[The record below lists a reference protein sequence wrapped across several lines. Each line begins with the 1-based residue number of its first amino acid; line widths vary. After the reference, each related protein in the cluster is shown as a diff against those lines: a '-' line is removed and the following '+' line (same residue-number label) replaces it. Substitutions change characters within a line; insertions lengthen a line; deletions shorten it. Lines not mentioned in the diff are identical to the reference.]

1 MVIKWLIIITVVLHI
16 TATVVSLRLTRRTKY
31 NLSWILISL
40 GFLFLLVRRF
50 FESLTFFN
58 INFISDTHDVLYVWF
73 GIATSTFFAV
83 GLILVSKIFDYMER
97 MEKEKRENEK
107 KFLSV
112 IIQAEEKERERIA
125 KDIHDGLGPLI
136 STIKMS
142 VSALKKEKVL
152 NESNEILQN
161 LEMVI
166 NESIKTLKDISNNL
180 SPHVIE
186 NFGLVKALKNFI
198 QKINSSKNLK
208 INFICSDSF
217 PRISRDVEIV
227 LYRVICELFNNTMK
241 HADARII
248 DITLSQDYKSVY
260 VDYKDDGKGFEM
272 DSLFK
277 SPVTGTGFHNIF
289 SRINSLKGT
298 IETDSEP
305 GKGVRV
311 RIEIPLSHEREES
324 L

>member
-1 MVIKWLIIITVVLHI
+1 
-16 TATVVSLRLTRRTKY
+16 
-31 NLSWILISL
+31 
-40 GFLFLLVRRF
+40 
-50 FESLTFFN
+50 
-58 INFISDTHDVLYVWF
+58 
-73 GIATSTFFAV
+73 
-83 GLILVSKIFDYMER
+83 MER

>member
-1 MVIKWLIIITVVLHI
+1 MVIKILIVLTIVLHVI
-16 TATVVSLRLTRRTKY
+16 AAVISLRLTKRTKY
-31 NLSWILISL
+31 NLSWILITL

-50 FESLTFFN
+50 FESLSFFN
-58 INFISDTHDVLYVWF
+58 VEFNADKHSLLYVWL

-83 GLILVSKIFDYMER
+83 GLILVSKIFDYMEK
-97 MEKEKRENEK
+97 MEKEKRESEK

-161 LEMVI
+161 LELVI
-166 NESIKTLKDISNNL
+166 NESIKTVKDISDNL

-186 NFGLVKALKNFI
+186 NFGLVRALQNFI
-198 QKINSSKNLK
+198 QKINSTKNIS
-208 INFICSDSF
+208 INFTCSENF
-217 PRISRDVEIV
+217 PRLTQNFEII
-227 LYRVICELFNNTMK
+227 LYRVLCELMNNTMK
-241 HADARII
+241 HAAALNI
-248 DITLSQDYKSVY
+248 DIKLHQDLHNVY
-260 VDYKDDGKGFEM
+260 LDYKDDGQGFEM

-277 SPVTGTGFHNIF
+277 AQTSGTGLYNIF
-289 SRINSLKGT
+289 SRVNSLKGT
-298 IETDSEP
+298 IETDSES
-305 GKGVRV
+305 GKGVLV
-311 RIEIPLSHEREES
+311 KIKIPL
-324 L
+324 